1 MPGLDRYNGAFANN
15 SVPHLAWFVEM
26 LEPAALAF
34 EARRYGAMFEAL
46 GRGAPPV
53 RGAADKLRW
62 SRTMA
67 RILEV
72 RAGGTVG
79 DMMEHLLEAGLPA
92 LPANVRSEERRVG
105 KEWFSTV
112 RARAAP

>member
-1 MPGLDRYNGAFANN
+1 MLTQRALANELGYGSLPGIFRYNDAFADK
-15 SVPHLAWFVEM
+15 SDPHIAWFVEM

-67 RILEV
+67 R
-72 RAGGTVG
+72 
-79 DMMEHLLEAGLPA
+79 
-92 LPANVRSEERRVG
+92 RSEEHTSELQSLMRISYAV
-105 KEWFSTV
+105 FC
-112 RARAAP
+112 